1 MYTDSLNIVDTRG
14 SRRSTAPI
22 VASVVVVDS
31 QDEGRTVAASQR
43 CIGVPDDVMYYS
55 VTCFSTNAVG
65 CSSLSYGSL

>member
-43 CIGVPDDVMYYS
+43 CIGVPDDVM
-55 VTCFSTNAVG
+55 
-65 CSSLSYGSL
+65 